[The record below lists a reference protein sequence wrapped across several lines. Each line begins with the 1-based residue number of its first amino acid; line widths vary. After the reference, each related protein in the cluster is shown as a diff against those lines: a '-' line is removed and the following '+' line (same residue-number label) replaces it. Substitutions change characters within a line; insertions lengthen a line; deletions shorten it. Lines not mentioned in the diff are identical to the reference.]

1 MGNTNDFDVGGFIPS
16 STCAPS
22 VRLRVE
28 EDMAALFRRAAS
40 LTVAPVVCRRFSPL
54 VLRLPARGEL
64 PLWKGLSSLKG
75 LLSSN
80 RAFGSTDLGSSS
92 SALTCGVSL
101 FRTFRTVFLTLSPS
115 RPFSVSEALA
125 CLLLA

>member
-1 MGNTNDFDVGGFIPS
+1 LPS
-16 STCAPS
+16 VLSTLSLHDALPIS

-80 RAFGSTDLGSSS
+80 RAFGSTDLGDRKSTRLNSSHLGIS
-92 SALTCGVSL
+92 Y
-101 FRTFRTVFLTLSPS
+101 
-115 RPFSVSEALA
+115 
-125 CLLLA
+125 